1 MYFDVRTAKQLAP
14 GQHLLMDGCNGL
26 RLVASNTYK
35 SWTYRYK
42 DASGRMKQV
51 GLGRWPAVSAAQAA
65 ARWSELVAGRESGQ
79 DPVQAKRQAKT
90 QAASDDAAA
99 VTVRQL
105 VQAFIAGPLRDSRA
119 QAGFVAAQ
127 RTLQRVLDAEPALAS
142 QPAQAVTRS
151 QAFAVIDGRK
161 ATAAAKLRALLG
173 AAWEFG
179 NDSGLLLGGKH
190 QGRQRRVLHSGEVA
204 ALLRWLPTMH
214 QTAADAVV
222 LYLWTA
228 TRGAEIFAMRPE
240 HFAQNARGSGGGQC
254 PKC

>member
-1 MYFDVRTAKQLAP
+1 MA
-14 GQHLLMDGCNGL
+14 GC
-26 RLVASNTYK
+26 
-35 SWTYRYK
+35 
-42 DASGRMKQV
+42 
-51 GLGRWPAVSAAQAA
+51 
-65 ARWSELVAGRESGQ
+65 ESGQ

-127 RTLQRVLDAEPALAS
+127 RALQRVLDAEPALAS

-161 ATAAAKLRALLG
+161 ATPTAAAKLRALLG

-179 NDSGLLLGGKH
+179 NDSGLLLGGEGLCTG
-190 QGRQRRVLHSGEVA
+190 Q
-204 ALLRWLPTMH
+204 
-214 QTAADAVV
+214 AV
-222 LYLWTA
+222 
-228 TRGAEIFAMRPE
+228 
-240 HFAQNARGSGGGQC
+240 C
-254 PKC
+254 